1 MFFSNL
7 KMKNQKW
14 TKKNVHFQKS
24 QNTFEKTLHHS
35 LFVELSLSIFGDIYI
50 CKGLKGAMGGLGS
63 GRARDIMKNSHP

>member
-7 KMKNQKW
+7 EMKNQKW

-35 LFVELSLSIFGDIYI
+35 LFEGCSLSIFGIIYI
-50 CKGLKGAMGGLGS
+50 CKGLKELMGGLGA
-63 GRARDIMKNSHP
+63 GRAADL